1 MTKRNKL
8 IVGAVVLL
16 GVLYLYDRNRKMN
29 AVSNLKAG
37 AEVKPEVKPEPA
49 PAPRPIAR
57 SRDVFMTEIV

>member
-8 IVGAVVLL
+8 IVGAVVVL
-16 GVLYLYDRNRKMN
+16 GALYLYDRNRKMKEL
-29 AVSNLKAG
+29 ARLKAG
-37 AEVKPEVKPEPA
+37 AEVTPEVKPEPT